1 MTLPAELDVVFI
13 DVGGPIYH
21 DETFVD
27 AVTLAL
33 DDICADRGEG
43 PVERAQVKA
52 VYDRIRVAQNGS
64 FRSALAIEVLGD
76 SSLRSE
82 LHARTERYWRHP
94 VGSLYADVLP
104 FLQSLRGRVQVGI
117 LANQEASVID
127 ALRRDGLADL
137 IDIWGVSAVVG
148 HEKPSRE
155 LFDWCLEQAATTAE
169 RAVHIGNR
177 LDNDVRPAAALG
189 LGTVWVLR
197 GDAPDDPTDEQ
208 RSEPDLTVTE
218 LVGLGD
224 VLLAGRSS

>member
-1 MTLPAELDVVFI
+1 MTLPTDLDVVFI

-33 DDICADRGEG
+33 DDIRADRGEG
-43 PVERAQVKA
+43 PVERDRVKA
-52 VYDRIRVAQNGS
+52 VYDRIRLAQNGS
-64 FRSALAIEVLGD
+64 FRSALAVEVLGD

-82 LHARTERYWRHP
+82 LHARTEPYWHHP

-127 ALRRDGLADL
+127 ALRRDGVGEL

-155 LFDWCLEQAATTAE
+155 LFDWCLEQAATTAD

-208 RSEPDLTVTE
+208 RAEPDLTVSD

>member
-1 MTLPAELDVVFI
+1 MTLPAELVVVFI

-33 DDICADRGEG
+33 DDMRADRGEG
-43 PVERAQVKA
+43 PVERAQVKD

-64 FRSALAIEVLGD
+64 FRSALATEVLGD
-76 SSLRSE
+76 SSLRGE
-82 LHARTERYWRHP
+82 LHARTEPYWHHP

-127 ALRRDGLADL
+127 ALRRDGVGEL

-148 HEKPSRE
+148 HEKPSPE
-155 LFDWCLEQAATTAE
+155 LFDWCLAQAGTTAD

-189 LGTVWVLR
+189 LGAVWVLR
-197 GDAPDDPTDEQ
+197 GDAPDQPTDEQ
-208 RSEPDLTVTE
+208 LAEPDLTVAD
-218 LVGLGD
+218 LDGLGD

>member
-1 MTLPAELDVVFI
+1 MTLPTELDAVFI

-21 DETFVD
+21 DDTFVD

-33 DDICADRGEG
+33 DDILADRAQP
-43 PVERAQVKA
+43 PVDRTRVRMI
-52 VYDRIRVAQNGS
+52 YDRIRVDQGGS
-64 FRSALAIEVLGD
+64 FRTALATEVLGD
-76 SSLRSE
+76 VSLRGE
-82 LHARTERYWRHP
+82 LHARTEPYWRHP
-94 VGSLYADVLP
+94 VGSLYPDVLP
-104 FLQSLRGRVQVGI
+104 FLESLKGVVQVGV
-117 LANQEASVID
+117 LANQEASVIE
-127 ALRRDGLADL
+127 ALQRDGVGGL

-155 LFDWCLEQAATTAE
+155 LFDWCLEQAGTTAE

-197 GDAPDDPTDEQ
+197 GDAPDEPTEAQ
-208 RSEPDLTVTE
+208 RAEPDLTVTD

-224 VLLAGRSS
+224 ALLAGRSA